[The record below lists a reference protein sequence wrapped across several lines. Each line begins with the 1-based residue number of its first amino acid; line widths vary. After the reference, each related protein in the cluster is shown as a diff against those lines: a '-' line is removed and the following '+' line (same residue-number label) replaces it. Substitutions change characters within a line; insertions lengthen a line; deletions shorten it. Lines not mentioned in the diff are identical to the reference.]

1 MTKTY
6 NIEKERINHSSERRD
21 EMKLHDMLIYV
32 IPTIAAIVESIG
44 ILVIIYGVLRS
55 IFLFIKS
62 HGNLMVS
69 DPKMELAR
77 ALAYSLEFK
86 LAAEILKSVIVQT
99 LDEFLVLG
107 GVVIIRIILTF
118 VIHWE
123 IENDEKS
130 ERVKNMK
137 QLK

>member
-1 MTKTY
+1 MSLH
-6 NIEKERINHSSERRD
+6 NI
-21 EMKLHDMLIYV
+21 LIEV
-32 IPTIAAIVESIG
+32 IPVLAAMVESIG
-44 ILVIIYGVLRS
+44 ITIIIYGVLRS
-55 IFLFIKS
+55 AFLFIKS
-62 HGNLMVS
+62 GGNLMVS
-69 DPKMELAR
+69 NPKMELAR

-123 IENDEKS
+123 IENNEKS
-130 ERVKNMK
+130 E
-137 QLK
+137 

>member
-1 MTKTY
+1 MSLH
-6 NIEKERINHSSERRD
+6 NI
-21 EMKLHDMLIYV
+21 LIEV
-32 IPTIAAIVESIG
+32 IPVLAAMVESIG
-44 ILVIIYGVLRS
+44 IIIIIYGVLRS
-55 IFLFIKS
+55 AFLFIKS
-62 HGNLMVS
+62 GGNLMVS
-69 DPKMELAR
+69 NPKMELAR

-123 IENDEKS
+123 IENNEKS
-130 ERVKNMK
+130 EQVKKMK
-137 QLK
+137 

>member
-1 MTKTY
+1 M
-6 NIEKERINHSSERRD
+6 S
-21 EMKLHDMLIYV
+21 LHHILIKV
-32 IPTIAAIVESIG
+32 IPVLAASVESIG
-44 ILVIIYGVLRS
+44 ITVIIYGVLRS
-55 IFLFIKS
+55 AFLFIKS
-62 HGNLMVS
+62 GGNLMVS
-69 DPKMELAR
+69 NPKMELAR

-123 IENDEKS
+123 IENNEKN
-130 ERVKNMK
+130 EQVKKME
-137 QLK
+137 

>member
-1 MTKTY
+1 MSLH
-6 NIEKERINHSSERRD
+6 NI
-21 EMKLHDMLIYV
+21 LIEV
-32 IPTIAAIVESIG
+32 IPVLAAIVESIG
-44 ILVIIYGVLRS
+44 IIVIIYGVLRS
-55 IFLFIKS
+55 AFLFIKS
-62 HGNLMVS
+62 GGNLMAS
-69 DPKMELAR
+69 NPKMELAR

-123 IENDEKS
+123 IENNEKS
-130 ERVKNMK
+130 EQVKKMK
-137 QLK
+137 